1 MEGDNQGGNQV
12 SARRQK
18 ILDIAFAQLRKSR
31 AAMDPSLLKKIRRI
45 IAGSPD
51 IMKKLGVDETLAPD
65 QDMPLSSKET
75 QKPQVNKEE
84 IAQASVSQKNPEDS
98 PKASKEVKEGYE
110 AVDQEKT
117 MEVMAKFM
125 TLNPDG
131 RSKIKAVIE
140 KAGK

>member
-1 MEGDNQGGNQV
+1 MEGNKEGSKPI

-18 ILDIAFAQLRKSR
+18 ILDKAFAQLRKSR

-45 IAGSPD
+45 IAGNPE

-65 QDMPLSSKET
+65 QDMPLSSKGAV
-75 QKPQVNKEE
+75 KPLPSQTVKAEAATPTKAKSQIKQGNKNYEE
-84 IAQASVSQKNPEDS
+84 
-98 PKASKEVKEGYE
+98 
-110 AVDQEKT
+110 VDQAKT

-131 RSKIKAVIE
+131 RDKIKSIID